1 MSEAD
6 QLRQRAEALLAMA
19 IKAREQGQFATA
31 ESLLAEAAQ
40 FSNEADALETA
51 QVRSDPRFWG
61 TAERARPR
69 QPVKT
74 EKKN

>member
-6 QLRQRAEALLAMA
+6 ELRQRAEALLAMA
-19 IKAREQGQFATA
+19 LKAREAGQFANA

-51 QVRSDPRFWG
+51 KAHSDPRFWG
-61 TAERARPR
+61 GGKPTRPQR
-69 QPVKT
+69 PN
-74 EKKN
+74 EDKKKQ